1 MNKMSKLIASAVIAG
16 TATFAA
22 GTANAWWGNDY
33 WDGPWGYPGYGWGGY
48 PGYGWGGY
56 PGYGWGGYPGYG
68 WGGYPGYGW
77 GGYPAYTA
85 PVAPVAPSTSTA
97 K

>member
-1 MNKMSKLIASAVIAG
+1 MNKISKLVASAVIAG

-48 PGYGWGGY
+48 P
-56 PGYGWGGYPGYG
+56 
-68 WGGYPGYGW
+68 
-77 GGYPAYTA
+77 AYTAPVA